1 MNTKTLIDTAV
12 INSTTA
18 GRKGLADR
26 LFAHWFNRLVY
37 AQIWEDPVVDLA
49 ALELQPGARI
59 LTISSGGCNA
69 LAYLMADPAAV
80 HAVDLNATHLAML
93 EIKKTALR
101 CLPTYPD
108 VLAFLGDA
116 DQADNRQRYHQHIA
130 PNLDGVTRRY
140 WEARGISGRRRYHYF
155 TTGAYRKGLLGDF
168 IGLAH
173 VFSRCLGGNLQKMTT
188 AKSHDEQQALYDQH
202 VAPLFQNWLVRF
214 LSRQPM
220 ALYSLGI
227 PPSQFD
233 AIARDAGG
241 DVTAD
246 FAERMRRLA
255 CDWPIAENCFAGQAF
270 GRRYDTAT
278 QSALPMYLQAEHHSA
293 IRERIDRVH
302 AHHTTLT
309 AFLHQQ
315 PAQSMDAYL
324 FLDAQ
329 DWMDAAQLIE
339 LWQEVTRTAK
349 PSARVVFR
357 TGGSVS
363 PLERTL
369 PTTILQGWKTD
380 PARNAALFRQDRSA
394 IYGGLHLYHRC

>member
-12 INSTTA
+12 INSTTE

-37 AQIWEDPVVDLA
+37 AQIWEDPVVDIA
-49 ALELQPGARI
+49 ALELKPGARI

-69 LAYLMADPAAV
+69 LAYLSTAPEAV

-93 EIKKTALR
+93 KIKQAALQH
-101 CLPTYPD
+101 LPTYAD

-116 DQADNRQRYHQHIA
+116 DQRENLSRYRQYIA
-130 PNLDGVTRRY
+130 PHLDADTGRY
-140 WEARGISGRRRYHYF
+140 WNARSISGLPRYAYF
-155 TTGAYRKGLLGDF
+155 AQGVYRKGLLGDF

-173 VFSRCLGGNLQKMTT
+173 VFSRLIGGNLGKLTS
-188 AKSHDEQQALYDQH
+188 AKTPAEQRIVFDQH
-202 VAPLFQNWLVRF
+202 VAPLFRNPVVRF

-233 AIARDAGG
+233 ALKRDANG
-241 DVTAD
+241 DLTAD
-246 FAERMRRLA
+246 FAERLRRLA

-278 QSALPMYLQAEHHSA
+278 QSALPMYLQEQHYAT
-293 IRERIDRVH
+293 IRAGLDKVH

-309 AFLHQQ
+309 AFLQYR

-329 DWMDAAQLIE
+329 DWMDAAQLTE
-339 LWQEVTRTAK
+339 LWQEVTRTAA
-349 PSARVVFR
+349 PRARVVFR

-363 PLERTL
+363 PLEKTL
-369 PTTILQGWKTD
+369 PANILDCWRTD
-380 PARNAALFRQDRSA
+380 AGRNAELFKQDRSA
-394 IYGGLHLYHRC
+394 IYGGLHVYERV